1 MQFID
6 LKAQQERIREDIDQR
21 IAAVLDHGQYIL
33 GPEVRELESVLSD
46 FLGGR
51 HVLGVSSGTDALL
64 IALMAL
70 DIGPGDEVITIPYT
84 WISTA
89 EVIALLGARV
99 VFVDIEKDSWNMDPK
114 LLAGAITDRTKAIIP
129 VGIYGQPAN
138 MREITK
144 IADQSGIPVM
154 EDSAQC
160 FGASHHGEKSGG
172 ITKIGTTS
180 FFPSKPL
187 GGYGDGGAIFTD
199 DAELAEKMRWIH
211 IHGQSEKHTHP
222 IVGLN
227 GRLDSIQAA
236 VVLAKWSIFADEI
249 ELRQKV
255 ADRYNEGLGALSPRI
270 TLPCLQPENTS
281 VWAQYTILVDDPG
294 ALQQHLSESSIP
306 SVSYY
311 CKPLHLQPVFE
322 SLGYQE
328 GSFPVTEQ
336 IGKQCISLPMSP
348 YLSEEDQTLVISEIQ
363 KFFNRS

>member
-46 FLGGR
+46 FLGER

-70 DIGPGDEVITIPYT
+70 DIGPGDEVITVPYT

-99 VFVDIEKDSWNMDPK
+99 VFVDIEKDTWNMDPK
-114 LLAGAITDRTKAIIP
+114 LLSGAITDRTKAIIP

-138 MREITK
+138 MREIAK
-144 IADQSGIPVM
+144 IADQRGIPVM

-211 IHGQSEKHTHP
+211 IHGQSQKHTHP
-222 IVGLN
+222 LIGLN

-236 VVLAKWSIFADEI
+236 VVLSKWTIFAEEI
-249 ELRQKV
+249 ELRQAV
-255 ADRYNEGLGALSPRI
+255 ADRYNEGLGVLSSRV
-270 TLPCLQPENTS
+270 TLPCLRPENTS
-281 VWAQYTILVDDPG
+281 VWAQYTILVDDPE
-294 ALQQHLSESSIP
+294 ALQEYLSEKGIP

-311 CKPLHLQPVFE
+311 CRPLHLQPVFE
-322 SLGYQE
+322 NLGYKE

-336 IGKQCISLPMSP
+336 TGKQCLSLPMSP

>member
-6 LKAQQERIREDIDQR
+6 LKAQQQRIRADIDQR

-70 DIGPGDEVITIPYT
+70 DIGPGDEVVTVPYT

-89 EVIALLGARV
+89 EVVALLGARV
-99 VFVDIEKDSWNMDPK
+99 VFVDVEGDTWNMDPE
-114 LLAGAITDRTKAIIP
+114 LLSKAITDRTKAIIP

-138 MREITK
+138 MREIGK
-144 IADQSGIPVM
+144 IAKQRGIPVI
-154 EDSAQC
+154 EDAAQC
-160 FGASHHGEKSGG
+160 FGASHHGENSGG
-172 ITKIGTTS
+172 LSKIGTAS

-199 DAELAEKMRWIH
+199 DAELGEKMRWIH
-211 IHGQSEKHTHP
+211 VHGQSAKHTHP

-236 VVLAKWSIFADEI
+236 VVLSKWSIFSEEI
-249 ELRQKV
+249 ELRQGI
-255 ADRYNEGLGALSPRI
+255 ADRYNEGLGALSPQVS
-270 TLPCLQPENTS
+270 LPCLRPENTS
-281 VWAQYTILVDDPG
+281 VWAQYTILVEDPE
-294 ALQQHLSESSIP
+294 ALQEYLREKSIP

-311 CKPLHLQPVFE
+311 CRPLHLQPVFE
-322 SLGYQE
+322 NLGYE
-328 GSFPVTEQ
+328 KGAFPVTEQ
-336 IGKQCISLPMSP
+336 IGEQCLSLPMSP

>member
-33 GPEVRELESVLSD
+33 GPEVRVLESVLSD

-70 DIGPGDEVITIPYT
+70 DIGPGDEVITVPYT

-99 VFVDIEKDSWNMDPK
+99 VFVDIEEDTWNMDPA
-114 LLAGAITDRTKAIIP
+114 LLSAAITDQTKAIIP

-138 MREITK
+138 MREINK
-144 IADQSGIPVM
+144 IADAAGIPVM
-154 EDSAQC
+154 EDAAQC
-160 FGASHHGEKSGG
+160 FGASHHGENSGALS
-172 ITKIGTTS
+172 KIGTTS

-187 GGYGDGGAIFTD
+187 GGYGDGGAVFTD
-199 DAELAEKMRWIH
+199 DADLAEKMRWIH
-211 IHGQSEKHTHP
+211 VHGQSEKHTHP

-236 VVLAKWSIFADEI
+236 VVLSKWSIFAEEI

-255 ADRYNEGLGALSPRI
+255 ADRYSEGLGALSGQV
-270 TLPCLQPENTS
+270 TLPCLRSENTS
-281 VWAQYTILVDDPG
+281 VWAQYTILVDDPE
-294 ALQQHLSESSIP
+294 ALQKHLGENGVP

-322 SLGYQE
+322 NLGYE
-328 GSFPVTEQ
+328 KGAFPVTEQ
-336 IGKQCISLPMSP
+336 TGARCISLPMSP